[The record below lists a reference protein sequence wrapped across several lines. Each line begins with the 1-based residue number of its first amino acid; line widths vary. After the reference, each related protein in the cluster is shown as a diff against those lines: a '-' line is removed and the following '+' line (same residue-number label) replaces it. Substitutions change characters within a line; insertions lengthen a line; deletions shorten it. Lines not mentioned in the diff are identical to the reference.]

1 MLRNHF
7 LIFIFCISIV
17 FPAAAQNDLLESLD
31 SEQEEMPYDVQ
42 STFKGTRLIN
52 GHSVETRAG
61 GTLEFIISHRFGE
74 LSSGAYNLFGLD
86 NSNIRFGLEYA
97 VSDRLY
103 MGIGRS
109 SFEKTFDGF
118 LKFRALRQKN
128 DGMPVSV
135 TVFTSGTIKTLRQ
148 PEKELTFKDKL
159 AYSSQFLIA
168 RKFSESLSLQVMP
181 TYIHFNLIGE
191 DDKTNDVF
199 AVGAGGRLK
208 ISKRISLNIEYYYQF
223 ERLNMET
230 FNSVAVGVD
239 IETGGHVFQIQ
250 LTNSRSM
257 IEKGFVAETYND
269 FFAGDIHL
277 GFNITRAFQLK
288 KQ

>member
-1 MLRNHF
+1 
-7 LIFIFCISIV
+7 
-17 FPAAAQNDLLESLD
+17 
-31 SEQEEMPYDVQ
+31 MPYDVQ